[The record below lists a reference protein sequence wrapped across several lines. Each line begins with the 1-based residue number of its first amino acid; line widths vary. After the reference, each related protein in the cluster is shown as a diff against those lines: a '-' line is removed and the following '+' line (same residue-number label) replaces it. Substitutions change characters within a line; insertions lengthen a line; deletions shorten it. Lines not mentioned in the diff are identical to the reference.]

1 MGYFN
6 MLESIFDLNIFGS
19 AILWLICLL
28 LIGLCLYL
36 VEFILIKVSKI
47 KLNLGKGS
55 LKDVQRV
62 MSKLDKR

>member
-1 MGYFN
+1 

-28 LIGLCLYL
+28 LIGLSLYL
-36 VEFILIKVSKI
+36 VEFILIKVSMI
-47 KLNLGKGS
+47 RLDLGKGS

-62 MSKLDKR
+62 MAKLDKR